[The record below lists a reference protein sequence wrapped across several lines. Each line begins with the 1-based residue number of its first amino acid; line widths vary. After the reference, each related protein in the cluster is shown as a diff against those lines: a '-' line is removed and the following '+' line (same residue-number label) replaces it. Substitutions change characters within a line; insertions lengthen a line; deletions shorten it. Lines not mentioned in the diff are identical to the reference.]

1 MSYGRNPYYI
11 WSDGKTM
18 NMDAY
23 GRIPE
28 EVINQ
33 LLYRLLLSNRREELK
48 ERLLEGR
55 ALVGNGQGQDD
66 WHTDYE
72 DSVIRKLMDL
82 K

>member
-1 MSYGRNPYYI
+1 MSYGRRPYYI

-18 NMDAY
+18 NIDTHL
-23 GRIPE
+23 GIPE
-28 EVINQ
+28 EAINQ
-33 LLYRLLLSNRREELK
+33 FLYKILLSHNREDLK

-66 WHTDYE
+66 WHTDRE